1 MYIEIMGSDSY
12 KEIIDI
18 YPRWKSLIFILGYYQ
33 VYQVFGSSEL
43 CYLFDVPY
51 LRHQASRHSWIRPIF
66 IPALTQRCQFL
77 VLFLAYRSIPNC
89 LYAASTVK
97 RRDPLSKLKKGRS
110 KVLKAFRCIFPTV
123 IKARGLPSLWYRW
136 PLIYKTFL

>member
-1 MYIEIMGSDSY
+1 MYVCIMYIEIMGSDSY

-51 LRHQASRHSWIRPIF
+51 LRH
-66 IPALTQRCQFL
+66 
-77 VLFLAYRSIPNC
+77 
-89 LYAASTVK
+89 
-97 RRDPLSKLKKGRS
+97 
-110 KVLKAFRCIFPTV
+110 
-123 IKARGLPSLWYRW
+123 
-136 PLIYKTFL
+136 